1 MIDLNLFFALVSF
14 YFVMYVTPGPNNA
27 MVLTSGLKFGFAK
40 TIPHMS
46 GITIGHILQLIL
58 VCLGLGKIFQVF
70 PEIQQVLKIICA
82 AYLLYLGYKIIGSF
96 SKIKED
102 DSRPL
107 KFHEAALFQIVNP
120 KAWTISSMAASGF
133 LPKGE
138 NLIFSILYIAAIAII
153 VIVGFSA
160 TNQTDIID
168 STLSSISEPLLV
180 NVDQTTYQRAD
191 IISISGNS
199 KSASTQLVELSI
211 ENTNGVKIWNEN
223 INLKND
229 GKFSTLVIAGGGGWE
244 NDGTYILKATHSNLA
259 SEIEFKFFT

>member
-120 KAWTISSMAASGF
+120 KAWTISSMAASSF
-133 LPKGE
+133 LPKDE
-138 NLIFSILYIAAIAII
+138 NLIFSILYIATIALIICPLSISPWAAFGSSIRNLVKNNKLKALIEYFLAFLLLITAILI
-153 VIVGFSA
+153 VI
-160 TNQTDIID
+160 Q
-168 STLSSISEPLLV
+168 
-180 NVDQTTYQRAD
+180 
-191 IISISGNS
+191 
-199 KSASTQLVELSI
+199 K
-211 ENTNGVKIWNEN
+211 
-223 INLKND
+223 
-229 GKFSTLVIAGGGGWE
+229 
-244 NDGTYILKATHSNLA
+244 
-259 SEIEFKFFT
+259 

>member
-1 MIDLNLFFALVSF
+1 MIDLNLFFVLVSF
-14 YFVMYVTPGPNNA
+14 YFVMYITPGPNNA

-46 GITIGHILQLIL
+46 GITIGHILQLVL

-133 LPKGE
+133 LPKDE
-138 NLIFSILYIAAIAII
+138 NLIFSILYIAAIALIICPLSISPWAAFGSSIRDLVKNNKLKALIEYFLAFLLLITAILI
-153 VIVGFSA
+153 VI
-160 TNQTDIID
+160 Q
-168 STLSSISEPLLV
+168 
-180 NVDQTTYQRAD
+180 
-191 IISISGNS
+191 
-199 KSASTQLVELSI
+199 K
-211 ENTNGVKIWNEN
+211 
-223 INLKND
+223 
-229 GKFSTLVIAGGGGWE
+229 
-244 NDGTYILKATHSNLA
+244 
-259 SEIEFKFFT
+259 